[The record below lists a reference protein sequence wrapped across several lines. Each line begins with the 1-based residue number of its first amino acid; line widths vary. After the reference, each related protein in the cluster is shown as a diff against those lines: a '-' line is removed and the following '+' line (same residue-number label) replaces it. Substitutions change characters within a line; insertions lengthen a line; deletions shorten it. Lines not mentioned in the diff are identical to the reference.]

1 MNGIEN
7 LSLDHTISGGGSGI
21 TFQNAYQNWVKNVR
35 SLNANR
41 NHVWVFA
48 AARIEV
54 RDSYFYGTKNSASQ
68 SYGVETF
75 GSSDVLIINNIFQH
89 ITTPIMT
96 GMTHGSVFA
105 YNFAIDMFYTQ
116 VLGYMQ
122 SGIIMGHDA
131 GVAMNLY
138 EGNQTNQLFT
148 DVFHGT
154 NHFNT
159 AFRNQII
166 GTEPTIASPAKTN
179 ATFPV
184 NLSSFARFHNLIGNV
199 FGTAGYHTQYEDAA
213 PSGTNPNHS
222 VYVLGW
228 AGVAGDSRAT
238 VPNDTLVKA
247 TLFRWGNCDSSHGFL
262 SGTCQFNS
270 AEVPTGL
277 SRFANAVPATR
288 TLPASFFLSARPS
301 WWGTAAWPPIGP
313 DMIGGTASGVGGL
326 AYLIPAQLCYSRMV
340 QDPAYLSLD
349 PAETVSDNLAG
360 KPGIFNADTCYI
372 ALPSANPSTPTNF
385 RAQ

>member
-1 MNGIEN
+1 MN
-7 LSLDHTISGGGSGI
+7 HTILLVGGTRGTGLLI
-21 TFQNAYQNWVKNVR
+21 AKLLQDQGHQVR
-35 SLNANR
+35 ALAR
-41 NHVWVFA
+41 NPAAA
-48 AARIEV
+48 AARLGSWLEV
-54 RDSYFYGTKNSASQ
+54 IAGDITKADTLLPAVHGASH
-68 SYGVETF
+68 
-75 GSSDVLIINNIFQH
+75 IIF
-89 ITTPIMT
+89 T
-96 GMTHGSVFA
+96 
-105 YNFAIDMFYTQ
+105 
-116 VLGYMQ
+116 
-122 SGIIMGHDA
+122 A
-131 GVAMNLY
+131 GVRSGRL
-138 EGNQTNQLFT
+138 
-148 DVFHGT
+148 
-154 NHFNT
+154 
-159 AFRNQII
+159 
-166 GTEPTIASPAKTN
+166 
-179 ATFPV
+179 
-184 NLSSFARFHNLIGNV
+184 AR
-199 FGTAGYHTQYEDAA
+199 
-213 PSGTNPNHS
+213 
-222 VYVLGW
+222 
-228 AGVAGDSRAT
+228 
-238 VPNDTLVKA
+238 DTLVKA

-326 AYLIPAQLCYSRMV
+326 AYLIPAELCYSRMV